1 MQGSWS
7 RVQVDHC
14 SEATVLGHPERLVLS
29 LAGRAGGARRGGL
42 SPSPI
47 AVHVRVVVPPLGR
60 VGGALDRGSL
70 SPPMIRPPLIAV
82 GHVTAAAL
90 RGSLFPPRRAPP
102 LIPVGY
108 VAADMDEEARMEPNE
123 ALVFSISACP
133 SILDGAEE
141 REDRVG
147 LGAVFAEHLRAHAP
161 AFCFSSLRGI
171 SGKGLYR
178 ARRVFTQPPPGAF
191 TDTVHL
197 ESDPLD

>member
-1 MQGSWS
+1 M
-7 RVQVDHC
+7 
-14 SEATVLGHPERLVLS
+14 LGHPERLVLS
-29 LAGRAGGARRGGL
+29 LAGRAGGARRGSL

-102 LIPVGY
+102 LIPVGH
-108 VAADMDEEARMEPNE
+108 VAADLDEVARM
-123 ALVFSISACP
+123 ATV
-133 SILDGAEE
+133 LDGAEE